1 MIEPMLS
8 EKRLCDLLLR
18 VPGATL
24 VDAGRE
30 GTKLIGLVVSPDF
43 ANMEEHIRQELV
55 WGLILD
61 NLSDDEQGEVGFVFT
76 NTPEEK
82 AIAQAEGE
90 AEAAA
95 AAASRA

>member
-1 MIEPMLS
+1 MIDAMLS

-30 GTKLIGLVVSPDF
+30 DGQLIGLVVSPHF
-43 ANMEEHIRQELV
+43 AGMEEHIRQELV

-61 NLSDDEQGEVGFVFT
+61 NLSDDEQAQVGFVFT

-95 AAASRA
+95 ASGA